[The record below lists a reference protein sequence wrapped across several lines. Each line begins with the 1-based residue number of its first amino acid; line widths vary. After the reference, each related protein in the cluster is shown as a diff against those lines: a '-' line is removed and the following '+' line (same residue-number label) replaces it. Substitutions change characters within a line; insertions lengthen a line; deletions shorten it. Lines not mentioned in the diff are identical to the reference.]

1 MDTEKHGFRA
11 GADPGIRNA
20 SSSSVLSV
28 KSAVKRPVTSEPP
41 SAIISPSGS
50 AAGGRGCTKQSLSA
64 SIRFY
69 PWLDPRE
76 VVRQRLVALG
86 PSVVGLR
93 LLAVA
98 LFLSAGAVFCRG
110 DEAASEKKLP
120 LPGEVWRVDGR
131 TAFLIPAAEP
141 PPADRPK
148 PWVWYAPTLPPYPGD
163 AERWMFERFTRAGVA
178 IAGIDVGESYGSPAG
193 RGGFSALYAE
203 LTGRRGYSAR
213 PVLLGRSRG
222 GLQLINW
229 AVDHPAQVSA
239 FAGIYPVCNL
249 ASYPGLAKA
258 APAYGL
264 TLEQLTAGLARH
276 NPVDRLA
283 PLAAAGVPL
292 FAIHGDVDRLV
303 PLELNSGLLRE
314 RYTALGG
321 TMTLV
326 VPPGQGHSMWPGF
339 FQSEELVAFVLQHAF
354 R

>member
-1 MDTEKHGFRA
+1 M
-11 GADPGIRNA
+11 N
-20 SSSSVLSV
+20 
-28 KSAVKRPVTSEPP
+28 
-41 SAIISPSGS
+41 
-50 AAGGRGCTKQSLSA
+50 
-64 SIRFY
+64 
-69 PWLDPRE
+69 PRE
-76 VVRQRLVALG
+76 AVRQRLAIPRPVSLHDTSVAAKPRWVHRR
-86 PSVVGLR
+86 PSAVALR
-93 LLAVA
+93 LLAFAFLAFTGVA
-98 LFLSAGAVFCRG
+98 LARG
-110 DEAASEKKLP
+110 GEAAPEKRLP
-120 LPGEVWRVDGR
+120 LPGEMWRIDGH

-141 PPADRPK
+141 PPAGRPK

-178 IAGIDVGESYGSPAG
+178 IAGIDVGESHGSPSG
-193 RGGFSALYAE
+193 RAAFSALYAE
-203 LTGRRGYSAR
+203 LTRPRGYSAR

-229 AVDHPAQVSA
+229 AAVHPAQVAA

-264 TLEQLTAGLARH
+264 TVEQLTADLTRH

-283 PLAAAGVPL
+283 PLAAARVPF

-303 PLELNSGLLRE
+303 PLEANSGLLRD

-321 TMTLV
+321 TMTLII
-326 VPPGQGHSMWPGF
+326 PPGQGHSMWPGF
-339 FQSEELVAFVLQHAF
+339 FQSEELVAFVLKNAF

>member
-1 MDTEKHGFRA
+1 MKSP
-11 GADPGIRNA
+11 GA
-20 SSSSVLSV
+20 
-28 KSAVKRPVTSEPP
+28 SEPP
-41 SAIISPSGS
+41 STILGPSWS
-50 AAGGRGCTKQSLSA
+50 AAGGRGYTKQSLSA
-64 SIRFY
+64 SICVY
-69 PWLDPRE
+69 PWLNPRE
-76 VVRQRLVALG
+76 AVRQRRFAPG
-86 PSVVGLR
+86 PSVVGLC
-93 LLAVA
+93 LIALA
-98 LFLSAGAVFCRG
+98 FLVSAGGTLSRG
-110 DEAASEKKLP
+110 GEAPPEKKLP
-120 LPGEVWRVDGR
+120 LPGEIRPIAGQS
-131 TAFLIPAAEP
+131 AFLIPAAEP

-178 IAGIDVGESYGSPAG
+178 IAGIDVGESHGSPAG

-264 TLEQLTAGLARH
+264 TLEQLTAELARH